1 MRLLQLGRTGGRKP
15 AESTGSGTLKVL
27 PRRGLRFWFCLIMA
41 VILVVTIP
49 AGAWSVPSVSGDCAK
64 RFNDGSSWYETS
76 KQCQF
81 AAQLEPDRV
90 FVGGEKELGTGYYIE
105 PHVYHLENTIR
116 LFREMGYDNWALY
129 LSSPDRF
136 QAMADGATWADAY
149 KGRLV
154 VHFSIHILW
163 VEVYSYDYDVCNYAG
178 FDQYYNTWDQDPAGR
193 GLDSE
198 GLNVLTGLLP
208 VLVKTLGPAIVETV
222 GAIVGVPG
230 LGGLLAAISVDVRPG
245 LQGEYPSGALQAQ
258 QHYDSAIGYYFNG
271 ATDPVTGN
279 SQLYWP
285 QRPTEY
291 NSLFQLGWASHYIQD
306 IGVIYHIHDIGSSF
320 PPNPHNDF
328 EDDAKGH
335 GDPFDGI
342 SKDYHVSTWTLG
354 LDYQNKK
361 ITELAR
367 DEATAI
373 NDENDWAL
381 ARSDDAAVRESAVQ
395 KGVQVSEQYTA
406 AVIAKYLTETGIP
419 KVKQPFQG
427 TVEDLQGKPV
437 PYAYVFY
444 RKGKECIWHPD
455 IPIQCGMPPGAW
467 NYMRADK
474 NGVYVLDLKPSDAS
488 TIDMYLV
495 RPVMPGYRYVGYQN
509 GSSSELMGATTD
521 GKPLEYQPP
530 WKSEAVNA
538 NPYYE
543 FYLTPLETGQPV
555 QQMVVMSPVMLL
567 FQPGDLT
574 PATAD
579 TLTKNLIAVTPESP
593 VLRVHTAD
601 SFQQMVIS
609 LPETSYV
616 EVQLANLVDLNAPK
630 VLQSPATIRST
641 VIAAK
646 NTKAAWYAVHKPDP
660 VSAVPPSGSAAL
672 QYPLTGSEQFVPAS
686 SKEGW
691 HRVILSLPKTRVK
704 APNGTMVEA
713 PDLSFA
719 FGTAP
724 VISGDFLPANG
735 MARIPAANAQ
745 VEVTLDAAP
754 GFIGPGFNDLYPGT
768 AKVNLPGTL
777 SPASGQG
784 QAGLVQPL
792 VTPAGCLDA
801 TGSSGCQSVS
811 GVVQPGQKADP
822 LKKSLIITTDST
834 GRAAV
839 VFQTG
844 NQAGRVRMH
853 FRVISN
859 PDAPGVLLE
868 KSVEF
873 TVHPLVNEPDGT
885 SAVPPIIQAVEP
897 REPFILETA
906 GAVITPAGPKTATM
920 ICLNLTP
927 DGNAVQVVCPEKPFA
942 ITMLDFI
949 SSVTA
954 RIQKIPGSFMPSP
967 AIQPATTES
976 PPCDDGNACTVRDRM
991 VRGSCIGDRVICT
1004 DDAAG
1009 TAGRCDPAAGC
1020 VYGPA
1025 AVSRQTRPITLPSED
1040 IPDLPAVTRHVTAV
1054 PEEVRTTGEEP
1065 CDDADFCTS
1074 GDLFKDGV
1082 CRGRPVICDDIDDA
1096 TADRCDPAS
1105 GCVFTWRER
1114 VTEVPVT
1121 SAEREPAASPEA
1133 TRVVVQVTDAAVL
1146 DPCPAGCS
1154 CLTPAEAKVRFG
1166 RYLPC
1171 SDTPCGS
1178 LASRTGTVPRY
1189 CLRPAA

>member
-1 MRLLQLGRTGGRKP
+1 MGLLQQVRKSGRVAAGD
-15 AESTGSGTLKVL
+15 SSSGTWQVRAWRIL
-27 PRRGLRFWFCLIMA
+27 GLRCCLIMA
-41 VILVVTIP
+41 VMLAVTVP
-49 AGAWSVPSVSGDCAK
+49 AGAWSVPSVSGDCAE
-64 RFNDGSSWYETS
+64 RFGDSSSWYETS

-81 AAQLEPDRV
+81 AAKLEPDRV
-90 FVGGEKELGTGYYIE
+90 FVGGEKELGTGYYTE
-105 PHVYHLENTIR
+105 PHVYHLENAIR
-116 LFREMGYDNWALY
+116 LFREKGYDNWALY

-136 QAMADGATWADAY
+136 QALADGATWADAY

-154 VHFSIHILW
+154 VHLSVHVLW
-163 VEVYSYDYDVCNYAG
+163 VEVYGHNFDICNYAG
-178 FDQYYNTWDQDPAGR
+178 FDQYYNSYDQDPAGR
-193 GLDSE
+193 GLDAE

-230 LGGLLAAISVDVRPG
+230 LGGLLAAISVDVRPE

-258 QHYDSAIGYYFNG
+258 QHYDKAVGYYFNS
-271 ATDPVTGN
+271 ATDSVTGK

-285 QRPTEY
+285 QRPAEY
-291 NSLFQLGWASHYIQD
+291 NSLFQLGWSTHYIQD

-335 GDPFDGI
+335 GDPLDGI
-342 SKDYHVSTWTLG
+342 SKDYHVTASAWTLG
-354 LDYQNKK
+354 PDYENRK

-373 NDENDWAL
+373 NDESDWAR
-381 ARSDDAAVRESAVQ
+381 ARSDDAAVREPAVQ
-395 KGVQVSEQYTA
+395 KGVRVSEQYTA

-427 TVEDLQGKPV
+427 RVEDLKNNPV

-444 RKGKECIWHPD
+444 RKGKECIQHPD
-455 IPIQCGMPPGAW
+455 VPILCGMPPGAW
-467 NYMRADK
+467 NYVRADK
-474 NGVYVLDLKPSDAS
+474 NGVYVLDLRPSDVS
-488 TIDMYLV
+488 TVDTYLV

-509 GSSSELMGATTD
+509 GSSAELMGAILD
-521 GKPLEYQPP
+521 GKALEYKPP

-567 FQPGDLT
+567 FQPNDLT

-579 TLTKNLIAVTPESP
+579 SLKKDLIAVSSESP
-593 VLRVHTAD
+593 VLRVPTTD
-601 SFQQMVIS
+601 TFQQKVVS

-616 EVQLANLVDLNAPK
+616 EVQLANLVDLNTPQ

-646 NTKAAWYAVHKPDP
+646 NTKAAWNAVHQPEP

-672 QYPLTGSEQFVPAS
+672 QYEITGSEQFVPAS

-691 HRVILSLPKTRVK
+691 HRVISSLPKTRVK
-704 APNGTMVEA
+704 APNGTLVEA

-719 FGTAP
+719 LGTAP
-724 VISGDFLPANG
+724 AISGNFLPANG

-745 VEVTLDAAP
+745 VEVTLDAGP

-801 TGSSGCQSVS
+801 TGSSGCS
-811 GVVQPGQKADP
+811 GIGALKTGGQKPDP
-822 LKKSLIITTDST
+822 LKKSLVLTTDST
-834 GRAAV
+834 GRAALM
-839 VFQTG
+839 FQTG
-844 NQAGRVRMH
+844 NQAGRVRLH

-859 PDAPGVLLE
+859 PDAPGVLPE
-868 KSVEF
+868 DSVDF
-873 TVHPLVNEPDGT
+873 TVHPLVNEPDAA
-885 SAVPPIIQAVEP
+885 SAVPPILQEVEP
-897 REPFILETA
+897 RAPFTLETA
-906 GAVITPAGPKTATM
+906 VAPGSPAGVKTV
-920 ICLNLTP
+920 ICFNLTP
-927 DGNAVQVVCPEKPFA
+927 DGNAAQVVCPEKPFTLK
-942 ITMLDFI
+942 IMDFV
-949 SSVTA
+949 SSMTA
-954 RIQKIPGSFMPSP
+954 TAGNILGSFLPSP
-967 AIQPATTES
+967 AIQPATKES
-976 PPCDDGNACTVRDRM
+976 PSCDDGNACTVRDRM
-991 VRGSCIGDRVICT
+991 VRGSCTGDRVICN
-1004 DDAAG
+1004 DYRDG
-1009 TAGRCDPAAGC
+1009 TAGRCNPRTGC
-1020 VYGPA
+1020 VYEPA
-1025 AVSRQTRPITLPSED
+1025 AVSRDLLPLTLPATARQ
-1040 IPDLPAVTRHVTAV
+1040 LTTVPAGVTPAS
-1054 PEEVRTTGEEP
+1054 GSS
-1065 CDDADFCTS
+1065 CDDGDACTS
-1074 GDLFKDGV
+1074 VDVFRDGT
-1082 CRGRPVICDDIDDA
+1082 CRGQPFLCNDGDDG
-1096 TADRCDPAS
+1096 TADSCDPRS
-1105 GCVFTWRER
+1105 GCVFTPLGQISQ

-1121 SAEREPAASPEA
+1121 TAVREPVITAVPVPVLITPE
-1133 TRVVVQVTDAAVL
+1133 TVPVQ
-1146 DPCPAGCS
+1146 CPEGCS
-1154 CLTPAEAKVRFG
+1154 CLTSDEAKTRFG

-1171 SDTPCGS
+1171 SAAPCGS
-1178 LASRTGTVPRY
+1178 SESSSGPVSRY
-1189 CLRPAA
+1189 CLRPAG